1 MARIAILSDIHG
13 NREAL
18 DAVLEDLQAA
28 DLYWN
33 IGDVIGYG
41 PDPAY
46 CLEKMDRLGAFT
58 VQGNHEF
65 ALLRLL
71 EEDFDIGFNIIAFE
85 ALMWTMKQL
94 SSEHLRLIRRFPKS
108 LVYRKAHLVHGCPPD
123 NVRTY
128 LYHEPRMLKVAAD
141 HMQAPICV
149 IGHTHFPG
157 IAYALRSDTPG
168 RNGHWRGVTLEKGSG
183 HLEVRAEMR
192 VFLNPGSV
200 GQPRDGNAKASY
212 ALLDTE
218 TNIITIHRVAYDAEK
233 TKAKMLRLGLPE
245 VLAYRLVVGR

>member
-41 PDPAY
+41 PDPVY

-108 LVYRKAHLVHGCPPD
+108 LVYR
-123 NVRTY
+123 
-128 LYHEPRMLKVAAD
+128 
-141 HMQAPICV
+141 
-149 IGHTHFPG
+149 
-157 IAYALRSDTPG
+157 
-168 RNGHWRGVTLEKGSG
+168 
-183 HLEVRAEMR
+183 
-192 VFLNPGSV
+192 
-200 GQPRDGNAKASY
+200 
-212 ALLDTE
+212 
-218 TNIITIHRVAYDAEK
+218 
-233 TKAKMLRLGLPE
+233 
-245 VLAYRLVVGR
+245 